1 MGYVIEKK
9 NEKYNVVLSLIK
21 DGYSLYQIEIILE
34 KFNKNGISIHE
45 TLKFLYENSMPK
57 LKEVKENCRVIFKNK
72 DGSISILKPLAT
84 YTKDNDSYTSLICS
98 VCGINNCINVVSA
111 KDIKS
116 LYKTIC
122 IAKREN
128 ITTSLRRFCKRIKVS
143 IFVKE
148 DLSEEAKRSL
158 RNINN
163 IIKYKKLIKIK
174 DSEFKKYL
182 KEENNGRNC

>member
-1 MGYVIEKK
+1 MGFVIEKK
-9 NEKYNVVLSLIK
+9 NEQYKVVLSLIK
-21 DGYSLYQIEIILE
+21 DGYSLYKIRTILE
-34 KFNKNGISIHE
+34 KFNKNGISTNE

-57 LKEVKENCRVIFKNK
+57 LEEVKENCRVILKNK
-72 DGSISILKPLAT
+72 DCSISILKPLAT

-98 VCGINNCINVVSA
+98 VCGTNNYINVVSA
-111 KDIKS
+111 NDIKS

-122 IAKREN
+122 IAKIEN
-128 ITTSLRRFCKRIKVS
+128 ITNTLRRFCKRIKVP

-158 RNINN
+158 RNTNN

-174 DSEFKKYL
+174 DSEL
-182 KEENNGRNC
+182 I

>member
-1 MGYVIEKK
+1 MGFVIEKE
-9 NEKYNVVLSLIK
+9 NEKYKVVLSLIK
-21 DGYSLYQIEIILE
+21 DGYSLDQIKIILK
-34 KFNKNGISIHE
+34 KFNKNGISTNE
-45 TLKFLYENSMPK
+45 TLKLLYENSMPK
-57 LKEVKENCRVIFKNK
+57 LKEVKENCRIILKNK
-72 DGSISILKPLAT
+72 NCAIRILKPLAT

-98 VCGINNCINVVSA
+98 VCGIDNYINVVSA
-111 KDIKS
+111 NDIKS

-128 ITTSLRRFCKRIKVS
+128 TTNTLRRFCKRIKVP

-158 RNINN
+158 RNTNN

-174 DSEFKKYL
+174 DSQL
-182 KEENNGRNC
+182 V